1 MLNNV
6 KNGGGKNI
14 SYLCINNYQ
23 KFGKKYRGIE
33 KETSNYI
40 VHISLHFISASYKQ

>member
-1 MLNNV
+1 MLNNL

-33 KETSNYI
+33 FNLYLIYEK
-40 VHISLHFISASYKQ
+40 VL